1 MQREVPREEL
11 AVERARERVLVRGER
26 ARDLLAQ
33 VRVRRGPAAVADA
46 APDAVVDEDDIRAVE
61 REDESEGRRERQ
73 DESWYRRGDGP
84 YGQACLT

>member
-1 MQREVPREEL
+1 MGSTMSV
-11 AVERARERVLVRGER
+11 ASGVVGDGEG
-26 ARDLLAQ
+26 DLEH
-33 VRVRRGPAAVADA
+33 
-46 APDAVVDEDDIRAVE
+46 AVVDEDDIRAVE

>member
-1 MQREVPREEL
+1 MGSRMSEASGV
-11 AVERARERVLVRGER
+11 VGEGEG
-26 ARDLLAQ
+26 DLEQ
-33 VRVRRGPAAVADA
+33 
-46 APDAVVDEDDIRAVE
+46 AVVDEDDIRAVE